1 LSFLDIRITIFQQ
14 GVSIQFDQQG
24 WSMDEIGLDFHKVL
38 FEDLDPD
45 KVPQRFLKLL
55 LRLENVERGSIW
67 VREKGQ
73 FLCIASLGNP
83 LDPDITG
90 VTISA
95 SQPSVVGWVINHEEM
110 TIAEPGKDARHHG
123 EFEEGLALKSTRI
136 LCFPLILSN
145 GQVYGAVQLI
155 DTTPGGNRLNVN
167 ERFLDVLKSVVDSG
181 AVALSNALQHT
192 KQVERNLELERTLEE
207 ISGKVQ
213 VIGQST
219 PFLHVMKKVREYART
234 DYPVLVTG
242 ESGTGKDLI
251 ALALHELS
259 SRNDKPFVVQNCA
272 AIPETLLESELFGY
286 KRGAFTG
293 ANQDKIGLLKAADGG
308 TVFLD
313 EIGDMSSNLQSRLL
327 RVIQNSEVKPVGE
340 TRTIKVDVRVISAT
354 NKDLG
359 KAIAKGEFRQ
369 DLFHRINVL
378 PLPLPSLRKRRN
390 DIPLLLNY
398 FLKRESNRLGIM
410 RKRFSTEALAALED
424 YLWPGNIRE
433 LENFVKY
440 VLSTVDGVVVGVS
453 DIPDHVKAST
463 HRAVGPVES
472 GSASQEL
479 ALAGPSHKQGGGGP
493 PFAGYTWRE
502 LEKAYALYLLE
513 KNKWNVTRAAK
524 EAQLNRSTFDSR
536 LKKLGIRKE

>member
-1 LSFLDIRITIFQQ
+1 MHGQIALAHVKILCQLVKITIFQQ
-14 GVSIQFDQQG
+14 DTLIRLNGEG
-24 WSMDEIGLDFHKVL
+24 LGMEKIGLDFHKVL
-38 FEDLDPD
+38 FEDLNPD

-67 VREKGQ
+67 VREEDQ

-83 LDPDITG
+83 LDPDIKG
-90 VTISA
+90 VTVRA
-95 SQPSVVGWVINHEEM
+95 SRPSIVGWVINNGEM
-110 TIAEPGKDARHHG
+110 TIAEPGKDQRHYE
-123 EFEEGLALKSTRI
+123 EFEEGLELKSTRI

-155 DTTPGGNRLNVN
+155 YTTPGGNRLNVD
-167 ERFLDVLKSVVDSG
+167 EKFLRVLKSVVDTG

-192 KQVERNLELERTLEE
+192 EQIERNLELERTLEE

-213 VIGQST
+213 VIGQSR
-219 PFLHVMKKVREYART
+219 PFLDVMKRVREYART
-234 DYPVLVTG
+234 DYPVLITG

-251 ALALHELS
+251 ALALHELG
-259 SRNDKPFVVQNCA
+259 SRNDKPFVVQNCS

-293 ANQDKIGLLKAADGG
+293 ANQDKMGLLKAADGG

-327 RVIQNSEVKPVGE
+327 RVIQNSEVKPLGG
-340 TRTIKVDVRVISAT
+340 TKTIKIDVRVISAT

-378 PLPLPSLRKRRN
+378 PLYLPSLRKRKN

-398 FLKRESNRLGIM
+398 FLKTESNRLGIL
-410 RKRFSTEALAALED
+410 RKRFSREAMSALED
-424 YLWPGNIRE
+424 YSWPGNIRE

-440 VLSTVDGVVVGVS
+440 VLSTVDSVIVRVN
-453 DIPDHVKAST
+453 DIPDHVKASMPP
-463 HRAVGPVES
+463 AVASVEPPP
-472 GSASQEL
+472 Q
-479 ALAGPSHKQGGGGP
+479 QGRGGP
-493 PFAGYTWRE
+493 PFAGNTWRE
-502 LEKAYALYLLE
+502 LERAYALYLLE
-513 KNKWNVTRAAK
+513 KNKWNVSRAAN
-524 EAQLNRSTFDSR
+524 EAQVNRSTFDSR

>member
-1 LSFLDIRITIFQQ
+1 
-14 GVSIQFDQQG
+14 
-24 WSMDEIGLDFHKVL
+24 MDEIGLDFHKVL

-67 VREKGQ
+67 VREKDQ

-95 SQPSVVGWVINHEEM
+95 SQPSIVGWVINNEEM
-110 TIAEPGKDARHHG
+110 TIAEPGKDARHHR
-123 EFEEGLALKSTRI
+123 EFEEGLELKSTRI

-155 DTTPGGNRLNVN
+155 DTTPGGNRLNVD
-167 ERFLDVLKSVVDSG
+167 ERFLGVLKSIVDSG
-181 AVALSNALQHT
+181 AVALSNALRHT
-192 KQVERNLELERTLEE
+192 EQIKRNLELERTLEE

-213 VIGQST
+213 VIGQSE

-234 DYPVLVTG
+234 DYPVLITG

-327 RVIQNSEVKPVGE
+327 RVIQNGEVKPVGE
-340 TRTIKVDVRVISAT
+340 TRTIKIDVRVISAT

-359 KAIAKGEFRQ
+359 KAIAKNEFRQ

-378 PLPLPSLRKRRN
+378 PLPLPSLRKRKN
-390 DIPLLLNY
+390 DIALLLNY
-398 FLKRESNRLGIM
+398 FLKRESNRLGVV
-410 RKRFSTEALAALED
+410 RKRFSKEALATLED

-440 VLSTVDGVVVGVS
+440 VLSTVDGVVIGVS
-453 DIPDHVKAST
+453 DIPDHVKASMP
-463 HRAVGPVES
+463 HAVGPVES

-479 ALAGPSHKQGGGGP
+479 GVAGPFLKQGREGL
-493 PFAGYTWRE
+493 PFVGYTWRE

-513 KNKWNVTRAAK
+513 KNKWNVTRAAN
-524 EAQLNRSTFDSR
+524 EAQVNRSTFDSR
-536 LKKLGIRKE
+536 LKKLEIRKE